1 LACLTRKVFRVD
13 RRDIAYFRFTL
24 ESYSGMAMVTTLDP
38 GPALVAVL
46 IAPGCEET
54 VLEVIEALR
63 QEEGLPI
70 DAQKEMHNINNLL

>member
-1 LACLTRKVFRVD
+1 
-13 RRDIAYFRFTL
+13 
-24 ESYSGMAMVTTLDP
+24 MAMVTTLDP